1 MEEIFSSNSKEVIQK
16 QLNICLDN
24 KLTLKSK
31 DELDFYFDVSKITI
45 WIQENQF
52 KRVITNSETIEV
64 KANFRIEPNRTKLDR
79 TELNPIN
86 SIFSNRFQI
95 SYFFYKKFGLTE
107 QNKNTKIILIRLVS
121 NRKFAKTSIFLLYYS
136 NYFNLSAF
144 YEFSQPN
151 LN

>member
-95 SYFFYKKFGLTE
+95 FYYFYKKFGLTE
-107 QNKNTKIILIRLVS
+107 HKKKHKNNFNSVSFEPKI
-121 NRKFAKTSIFLLYYS
+121 RKNFDIFTVLQQLFQS
-136 NYFNLSAF
+136 
-144 YEFSQPN
+144 FSF
-151 LN
+151 LRI

>member
-86 SIFSNRFQI
+86 SIFS
-95 SYFFYKKFGLTE
+95 
-107 QNKNTKIILIRLVS
+107 
-121 NRKFAKTSIFLLYYS
+121 
-136 NYFNLSAF
+136 
-144 YEFSQPN
+144 
-151 LN
+151 